1 MASAMA
7 VSSGRSSCTSAFKK
21 TEEAYNFTRA
31 LYDIVAM
38 EIGDEYLWPESM
50 PCIIPDDDK
59 IPVAKFENHSKEAQ
73 EYREKLLKKYGGKK
87 QLISGIHYNFSFEE
101 DE

>member
-1 MASAMA
+1 
-7 VSSGRSSCTSAFKK
+7 
-21 TEEAYNFTRA
+21 
-31 LYDIVAM
+31 M

-87 QLISGIHYNFSFEE
+87 QLISGIHYNFSF
-101 DE
+101 DENIINKLYEVSGKKESYKELCLLKGS